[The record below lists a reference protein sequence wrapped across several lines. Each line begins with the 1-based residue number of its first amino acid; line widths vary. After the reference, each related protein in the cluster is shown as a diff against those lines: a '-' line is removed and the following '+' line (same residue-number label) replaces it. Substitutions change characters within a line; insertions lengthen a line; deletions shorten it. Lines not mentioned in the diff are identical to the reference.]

1 MKLLIMF
8 KSYYN
13 FSILLLS
20 LFLFAC
26 SAGKQITQLSEEAE
40 IAYQQGDFSKALEKY
55 EQALELNKDHEKKAE
70 KLFEGA
76 GLAAFALK
84 DYSKSLEYLE
94 KVRFSSFAGGETYY
108 SLSLMYRDIDN
119 LSREISSL
127 KAYVNNFPEGQ
138 YIDKMQA
145 RLFETLVESENY
157 EDALELWKSME
168 DSLKKDEGMLTTFLI
183 ANRETNNEA
192 LSDRTANELI
202 KLNKDN
208 PVALDWLAK
217 KHFWLAENRYQ
228 EEMKAY
234 EKNKSRRQYAQLLAE
249 FEILNRDFRTSL
261 NYFLRLY
268 EINPTSEYAQ
278 YIGNIYTR
286 FDDKQKANEYHRRA
300 KQ

>member
-1 MKLLIMF
+1 MF

-13 FSILLLS
+13 FSIILLF

-26 SAGKQITQLSEEAE
+26 TTGKQITHLTREAE
-40 IAYQQGDFSKALEKY
+40 IAYQQGDFILALEKY
-55 EQALELNKDHEKKAE
+55 EKALELNQGNEKKAD
-70 KLFEGA
+70 KLYKGA
-76 GLAAFALK
+76 GLAAFALN
-84 DYSKSLEYLE
+84 DNSKALKYLE
-94 KVRFSSFAGGETYY
+94 KVRFSSIAGENTYY
-108 SLSLMYRDIDN
+108 ALSVLYREIDN
-119 LSREISSL
+119 LSREISAL
-127 KAYVNNFPEGQ
+127 KSYVTDFPDGSEFNKIQ
-138 YIDKMQA
+138 T

-157 EDALELWKSME
+157 EDALELWESME
-168 DSLKKDEGMLTTFLI
+168 DSLKQDESLLTAYLI
-183 ANRETNNEA
+183 VNRETNNETV
-192 LSDRTANELI
+192 SNRTANELI

-228 EEMKAY
+228 KEMKAY
-234 EKNKSRRQYAQLLAE
+234 EQNKTRRQYSQLLAA

-278 YIGNIYTR
+278 YIGNIYVR
-286 FDDKQKANEYHRRA
+286 FDDKQKANEYFRRA